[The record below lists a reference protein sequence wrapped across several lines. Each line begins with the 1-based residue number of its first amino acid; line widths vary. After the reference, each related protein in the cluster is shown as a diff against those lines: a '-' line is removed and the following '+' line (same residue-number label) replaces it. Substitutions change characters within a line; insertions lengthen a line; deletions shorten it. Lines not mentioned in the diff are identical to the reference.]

1 MVIQSVMTR
10 LRNETYESLV
20 MAFDQIRSNK
30 TRSFLTALGV
40 IIGIVSITMMG
51 TAISGIDAGFEKSLS
66 MLGYDVIYVQK
77 ASWGTMG
84 QWWRYRNRPDLK
96 TEYARQFNRIIAGNP
111 DSMIEAVIP
120 QMSNYG
126 ASASYKDRNLQQV
139 VALGSNADYLKTAS
153 GDLSEGRFFLPHESE
168 SGAMVCVIGDDI
180 ATGLFPDEPA
190 LGKEIRLK
198 NRKFRVIGVF
208 KKQGKFL
215 GLFSFDNQVIMP
227 LPAFKKVYGS
237 KMYVTL
243 RIKIKQKAVVSEAKE
258 EIRGIMRRIRRLP
271 PDKEDDFA
279 INEQRAFKSQLDP
292 IKNGIAIAGIFI
304 TGMSL
309 FVGAI
314 GIMNITFVSVKERT
328 REIGLRKA
336 LGARRRT
343 ILLQFLIESV
353 AICLLGGIIG
363 LLTAVAITLG
373 IETMLPE
380 FPIRFSFLLVLI
392 GLLVSV
398 ITGIFSGLA
407 PAITASRLDP
417 ADSLRYE

>member
-1 MVIQSVMTR
+1 MKR
-10 LRNETYESLV
+10 LGQESYESLL
-20 MAFDQIRSNK
+20 MAVDQIRSNK

-66 MLGYDVIYVQK
+66 MLGYDVVYVQK
-77 ASWGTMG
+77 GSWNTMG

-96 TEYARQFNRIIAGNP
+96 TEYAGQINRIIADNP
-111 DSMIEAVIP
+111 DSGLETVIP
-120 QMSNYG
+120 QMSHYR
-126 ASASYKDRNLQQV
+126 ASASYKERNLQQIF
-139 VALGSNADYLKTAS
+139 ALGTNADYLRTAS

-180 ATGLFPDEPA
+180 ATGLFPDESA

-215 GLFSFDNQVIMP
+215 GLFSFDNQIIMP
-227 LPAFKKVYGS
+227 LTAFKKVYGS
-237 KMYVTL
+237 NMYVTL
-243 RIKIKQKAVVSEAKE
+243 RIKIREKVMVDDAKE
-258 EIRGIMRRIRRLP
+258 EIRGIMRRIRRLSP
-271 PDKEDDFA
+271 AKQDDFA
-279 INEQRAFKSQLDP
+279 INEQRAFKAQLDP
-292 IKNGIAIAGIFI
+292 IKNGIAVAGIFI

-353 AICLLGGIIG
+353 TICLLGGITG
-363 LLTAVAITLG
+363 LIIAISITLG
-373 IETMLPE
+373 IEKILPE
-380 FPIRFSFLLVLI
+380 FPVRFSSLLVLI
-392 GLLVSV
+392 SLVVSV
-398 ITGIFSGLA
+398 LTGIFSGLA